1 MLTHETSQFGNGLRP
16 ISTPEAQ
23 AWALDTNPEPGPV
36 VGLQHGWGRHHGG

>member
-23 AWALDTNPEPGPV
+23 AMALDTNP
-36 VGLQHGWGRHHGG
+36 